1 MNRTLRILA
10 LPVAAASAFALS
22 ACGNGN
28 DAPAGHSGMDMDSTS
43 SSSSTSTSP
52 EQNEADVA
60 FATGMIPHHQQA
72 VEMADMAL
80 KQASSSEV
88 RDLATKIKAAQDP
101 EIKTMSSWLAA
112 WGKPVPTD
120 MSGMGSMDGM
130 AMDGMM
136 TDQEMTDLSK
146 ATDVAFDRM
155 WLTMMIKHHQG
166 AVKMA
171 QAEGQSGMNPEAKKL
186 AQAII
191 TAQNAEISRMTVL
204 LKDAKG

>member
-1 MNRTLRILA
+1 MNRKLRTLA
-10 LPVAAASAFALS
+10 LPVAAASAFTLS
-22 ACGNGN
+22 ACGNGD
-28 DAPAGHSGMDMDSTS
+28 DAPAGHSGMDMGGTS
-43 SSSSTSTSP
+43 STSSTSTGA
-52 EQNEADVA
+52 EQNEADVTV
-60 FATGMIPHHQQA
+60 ATGMIPHHQQA

-112 WGKPVPTD
+112 WGKPVPTG

-130 AMDGMM
+130 SMDGMM
-136 TDQEMTDLSK
+136 TDREMTDLSN

-171 QAEGQSGMNPEAKKL
+171 QTEIQSGMNPDAKKL
-186 AQAII
+186 AQEIV
-191 TAQNAEISRMTVL
+191 TAQNAEISQMTAL
-204 LKDAKG
+204 LKDVKG